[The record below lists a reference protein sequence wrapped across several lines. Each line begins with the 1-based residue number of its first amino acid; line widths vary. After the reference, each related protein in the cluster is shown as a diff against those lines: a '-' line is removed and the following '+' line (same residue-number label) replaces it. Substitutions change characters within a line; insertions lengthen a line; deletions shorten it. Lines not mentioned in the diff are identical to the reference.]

1 MSANPSKSNANGT
14 LNVSSSD
21 VRDIRKNARKRRIL
35 ARISQVTIF
44 LGIFAASFAIG
55 YYKAG
60 SGYPYALA
68 QAPLISLARTK
79 TRWVP
84 AMWMNIVALVVG
96 FGAGIMVPNNYYPE
110 GSYYGV
116 VSRDNLRSKTRE
128 MP

>member
-1 MSANPSKSNANGT
+1 M
-14 LNVSSSD
+14 LDISSSD

-35 ARISQVTIF
+35 TRISQVTIF

-60 SGYPYALA
+60 SGYPYALT
-68 QAPLISLARTK
+68 QAPLTSLARTK

-84 AMWMNIVALVVG
+84 AMWMNIVALLVG
-96 FGAGIMVPNNYYPE
+96 FGAGIIIPNTFPE

-116 VSRDNLRSKTRE
+116 VSKDNLGSKTRE